1 MTVKIRPATAADA
14 KKIKALIREVR
25 INPMSLDWERFL
37 VADDEGE
44 FVGCIQVKPHKEP
57 GVRELASVAV
67 VPNRQGQG
75 IGSMLMRAMLEREPG
90 LLYLT
95 CLRHN
100 VSYYEQFGFRELEL
114 KEAPRSFHLQMRTS
128 RLFVKMG
135 VFEGGAVMK
144 REGDT
149 TPPSDQAASTS
160 ND

>member
-1 MTVKIRPATAADA
+1 MTVTIRPAIAADA

-25 INPMSLDWERFL
+25 INPMNLDWERFL

-67 VPNRQGQG
+67 VPTRQGQG
-75 IGSMLMRAMLEREPG
+75 IGSMLMLAMLEREPG

-114 KEAPRSFHLQMRTS
+114 KEAPRSFHLQMRAS

-144 REGDT
+144 RDGNGASPT
-149 TPPSDQAASTS
+149 GQAASTS